1 MNMAKTYNGTTINDS
16 ATFTAE
22 AGAVI
27 AGPFMALAFDK
38 DGKLIPATDTTVPL
52 GLTVAET
59 DEKLATGEDVTVQ
72 IKEQGVWTS
81 GGAFAAGDLLAS
93 DASGHAVKAAS
104 GKFVLAVA
112 LEAAS
117 AEGETVKVQITKSGY
132 AAATA

>member
-1 MNMAKTYNGTTINDS
+1 M
-16 ATFTAE
+16 
-22 AGAVI
+22 
-27 AGPFMALAFDK
+27 
-38 DGKLIPATDTTVPL
+38 
-52 GLTVAET
+52 
-59 DEKLATGEDVTVQ
+59 TVQ

-93 DASGHAVKAAS
+93 DASGRAVKAAS